1 MPDKTDHDL
10 GGMVGG
16 SNGNHAFPD
25 PLKQGV
31 YEAIY
36 RRRDIRRFLPDPI
49 PEEILLRILNAGH
62 QAGSVGLMQPW
73 NFVVIQD
80 RSIKAKIKSIFLE
93 CNRAAAEVYAGE
105 RRAMYD
111 GLKLEGLAEA
121 PINLCVT
128 CDPIRKGPAVLG
140 RRTMPETALYSTVC
154 AIQNLW
160 LAARAEGIGMGWVSI
175 LDPKEVKA
183 ALSIP
188 DPIVLV
194 AYLCL
199 GYVESFPEI
208 PVLEKI
214 GWEKRFPL
222 EKVLYWN
229 YWGGSQGE

>member
-1 MPDKTDHDL
+1 
-10 GGMVGG
+10 
-16 SNGNHAFPD
+16 
-25 PLKQGV
+25 
-31 YEAIY
+31 
-36 RRRDIRRFLPDPI
+36 
-49 PEEILLRILNAGH
+49 
-62 QAGSVGLMQPW
+62 MQPW

-80 RSIKAKIKSIFLE
+80 RSIKAKIKSVFLE

-105 RRAMYD
+105 RRAM
-111 GLKLEGLAEA
+111 
-121 PINLCVT
+121 
-128 CDPIRKGPAVLG
+128 LG

-188 DPIVLV
+188 DPIILV

>member
-1 MPDKTDHDL
+1 MPDKTDH
-10 GGMVGG
+10 
-16 SNGNHAFPD
+16 AFPD
-25 PLKQGV
+25 PLRQGV

-49 PEEILLRILNAGH
+49 PEKTLLRILNAGH

-73 NFVVIQD
+73 NFIVIQD
-80 RSIKAKIKSIFLE
+80 RSIKVKIKSVFLE
-93 CNRAAAEVYAGE
+93 CNREAAKVYAGE
-105 RRAMYD
+105 RRTMYD
-111 GLKLEGLAEA
+111 GLKLEGIEEA

-128 CDPIRKGPAVLG
+128 CDPIRKGPSVLG
-140 RRTMPETALYSTVC
+140 ARTMPETALYSTVC

-175 LDPKEVKA
+175 VDPKEVKA
-183 ALSIP
+183 CLAIP

-194 AYLCL
+194 AYLCF

-208 PVLEKI
+208 PVLEKV

-222 EKVLYWN
+222 EKALYWN
-229 YWGGSQGE
+229 QWGGSKEK

>member
-10 GGMVGG
+10 GGRIGG

-49 PEEILLRILNAGH
+49 PEEILFRILNAGH

-80 RSIKAKIKSIFLE
+80 RSIKAKIKSVFWD
-93 CNRAAAEVYAGE
+93 CNRAAAEIYAGE

-111 GLKLEGLAEA
+111 GLKLEGIAEA

-128 CDPIRKGPAVLG
+128 CDPVRKGPAVLG

-175 LDPKEVKA
+175 LDPKEVKG

-188 DPIVLV
+188 
-194 AYLCL
+194 
-199 GYVESFPEI
+199 
-208 PVLEKI
+208 
-214 GWEKRFPL
+214 
-222 EKVLYWN
+222 
-229 YWGGSQGE
+229 